1 MNCSS
6 GVSHNSQAASPPRC
20 GPFSALGVADF
31 VNSTAVALGT
41 AICEANGSNIE
52 CTFGIRMPTSVGNTS
67 LCVIGK
73 LSKYTIIMH
82 ACLKHVSADLR
93 VMMQWLL
100 YLEYLTMHWIG

>member
-1 MNCSS
+1 MVATLS
-6 GVSHNSQAASPPRC
+6 VR
-20 GPFSALGVADF
+20 LGFACQPV
-31 VNSTAVALGT
+31 L
-41 AICEANGSNIE
+41 I
-52 CTFGIRMPTSVGNTS
+52 NTS

-73 LSKYTIIMH
+73 LSKYIIIMH